1 MSQFI
6 GILLLVTLISVL
18 VFGTYLIIR
27 FIWRVLS
34 LFWDQLTSGP
44 PSRIRYYDDLEP
56 FNPATGYPMLTD
68 CVDVG
73 GNDSSVIGG
82 I

>member
-1 MSQFI
+1 MSDLI
-6 GILLLVTLISVL
+6 GILLLITLITFL
-18 VFGTYLIIR
+18 TFGAYIIIR

-34 LFWDQLTSGP
+34 LVWDQITSGP
-44 PSRIRYYDDLEP
+44 PSPRLYYDEPEP